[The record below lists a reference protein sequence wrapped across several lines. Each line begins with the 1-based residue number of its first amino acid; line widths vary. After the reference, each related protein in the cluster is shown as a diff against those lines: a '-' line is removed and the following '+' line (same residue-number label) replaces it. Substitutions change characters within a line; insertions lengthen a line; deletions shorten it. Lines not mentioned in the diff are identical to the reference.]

1 MNVYLCGMIGSG
13 KTSIGERVA
22 ADLGLR
28 FLDLDREMDKRLGYS
43 FHRLV
48 AEKGW
53 LAFRELE
60 YSICKYFAAQ
70 SDAIVC
76 LGGGT
81 VRYEWNTDLLKPTG
95 TFILF
100 EASVECLIG
109 RVRRADRPRVNTGAS
124 LEEDIR
130 AMWEKDKHKY
140 YAAADIVYRTDEKPI
155 ETETR
160 EIDELLLRDSRFS
173 GLRFGFSPD
182 SGIAALRAT
191 RP

>member
-1 MNVYLCGMIGSG
+1 MNVYFCGMIGSG
-13 KTSIGERVA
+13 KTTIGERVA
-22 ADLGLR
+22 EALGLR
-28 FLDLDREMDKRLGYS
+28 FLDLDREMDARLGYS

-53 LAFRELE
+53 LPFRELE

-95 TFILF
+95 VFVLF
-100 EASVECLIG
+100 EASVEALIG
-109 RVRRADRPRVNTGAS
+109 RVRQADRPRVNKDTS

-130 AMWEKDKHKY
+130 LMWENEKPKY
-140 YAAADIVYRTDEKPI
+140 YAAADIVYRTDEKTI
-155 ETETR
+155 ERETE
-160 EIDELLLRDSRFS
+160 EIEDLILRDPRFS
-173 GLRFGFSPD
+173 TLHLGKRGE
-182 SGIAALRAT
+182 RRT
-191 RP
+191 E